1 MKIGITGG
9 IGSGKSTVCKIF
21 KVLRIPVY
29 HADERAKII
38 VNQNPEIKNSIIDVF
53 GIEAYKND
61 IYNAEYISNIVFSN
75 KKKLDKL
82 NSIIHPFVE
91 KDFLEWAESNY
102 DAKYLIE
109 EAAILFESGAN
120 RNLDYVIVV
129 NAPLTVRIQRI
140 MERDGISEEM
150 INARMKNQWPTDK
163 ILALADWIVENDEKH
178 LLLPQVL
185 SIHDQL
191 IS

>member
-9 IGSGKSTVCKIF
+9 IGSGKSTVCTIF

-38 VNQNPEIKNSIIDVF
+38 VNRNPEIRESIIGIF
-53 GIEAYKND
+53 GVEAYKND
-61 IYNAEYISNIVFSN
+61 SYNAEYISNIVFSN

-91 KDFLEWAESNY
+91 KDFLEWAKRNN
-102 DAKYLIE
+102 DAEYLIE

-120 RNLDYVIVV
+120 KNLDYVIVV
-129 NAPLTVRIQRI
+129 NAPLAIRIQRI
-140 MERDGISEEM
+140 REIDGITEE
-150 INARMKNQWPTDK
+150 IIYARMKNQWPADK